1 MNSTKPKTAT
11 EIKQAVLAA
20 LNLADE
26 LMADG
31 VALTREGSNLV
42 ACCPFH
48 SEDTASF
55 KMIEGEQWYRCFG
68 CGAKGDVLTWIGH
81 RLGRTLEGTDF
92 IEVLREGCR
101 RARIEWT
108 EAGAVQAQHSRPA
121 ARFCEPK
128 PIPAAVK
135 ASIPEKKRTV
145 FATKAKLKSAVEYFA
160 SGKGGTV
167 AHVHTYRDAGGNPV
181 LGVFRVHVPHVGADG
196 QPGRKKF
203 FLQATACAGGFVL
216 TNTMELNPLYN
227 LDLISDPHVKSLV
240 LVEGELKADALNA
253 LGIMASCNAGGAN
266 AVNRTDW
273 TPLAGKAVTLCRDND
288 EPGEKWQA
296 AIVEKLA
303 ALIPRV
309 TVRIVCVDKLDLEA
323 GDDVIDFLNPF
334 GETEKVEAL
343 RVVLDGAARGG
354 LVGELYAE
362 INAAIDGKRFW
373 VPFIW
378 PRISSAIK
386 AMRPGGAAILAGSP
400 GAAKSFVTI
409 QNIDFWQ
416 QRGLEPLAMMMEDG
430 ASYHLNRAVVQ
441 HSGVSNGNDYEWIK
455 NNPDQALEMLDAN
468 QEFLGRMEHC
478 LTAPPF
484 KAKPGVDWML
494 KWLEGAAKEGH
505 RVLIIDPITAMYRGR
520 NVQEEDFRFVMGAK
534 SIMQEHGCSLFLTTH
549 IRKSTGG
556 KPGPITMD
564 DLSGGQEYSKFTQV
578 VLYLQAHDF
587 REGPIISSM
596 GTMEGKYNRTIQ
608 VMKARDSWGQGK
620 RFAFLW
626 KDMRLEELGELS

>member
-1 MNSTKPKTAT
+1 MTPTKAKTAT

-55 KMIEGEQWYRCFG
+55 KLKEGEQWYKCFG
-68 CGAKGDVLTWIGH
+68 CGAKGDVLTWLGH
-81 RLGRTLEGTDF
+81 RMGRTLEGTDF

-108 EAGAVQAQHSRPA
+108 EAGAAPAAHSRPA

-128 PIPAAVK
+128 PAALAVK
-135 ASIPEKKRTV
+135 EKQRTV
-145 FATKAKLKSAVEYFA
+145 YATKAKLKSAVEYFA
-160 SGKGGTV
+160 GNKKGTL
-167 AHVHTYRDAGGNPV
+167 AHIHTYRDADGNPV

-196 QPGRKKF
+196 VSGRKKF
-203 FLQATACAGGFVL
+203 FLQATACPGGWHL
-216 TNTMELNPLYN
+216 TNSLELNPLYN
-227 LDLISDPHVKSLV
+227 LDTIKDVPSLI
-240 LVEGELKADALNA
+240 LVEGELKADAFVA
-253 LGIMASCNAGGAN
+253 LGISATCNAGGAN

-273 TPLAGKAVTLCRDND
+273 TPLAGKTVAIWRDND
-288 EPGEKWQA
+288 EPGEKWQS
-296 AIVEKLA
+296 AIEEKLA
-303 ALIPRV
+303 ALRPRCS
-309 TVRIVCVDKLDLEA
+309 VRIVRVEQLDLEP
-323 GDDVIDFLNPF
+323 GDDVIDYLKLF
-334 GETEKVEAL
+334 GEAEKIEAL
-343 RVVLDGAARGG
+343 RVVLDGAASGG

-362 INAAIDGKRFW
+362 FQQAIAGKRFW
-373 VPFIW
+373 VPFCW

-386 AMRPGGAAILAGSP
+386 AMRPGGAVILAGSP

-409 QNIDFWQ
+409 QNIDKWQ
-416 QRGLEPLAMMMEDG
+416 QMGLEPLAMMMEDG
-430 ASYHLNRAVVQ
+430 AAYHLNRSVVQ
-441 HSGVSNGNDYEWIK
+441 QSGVTGGNDYEWIK
-455 NNPDQALEMLDAN
+455 NNPDDAIAMLDAN
-468 QEFLGRMEHC
+468 REFLDRMSHC

-484 KAKPGVDWML
+484 KAKPDVDWML

-587 REGPIISSM
+587 REGPITSSL
-596 GTMEGKYNRTIQ
+596 GTIEGKYNRTIQ

-626 KDMRLEELGELS
+626 KDMRLEELGELA